1 MQNLKSDSWK
11 YETYA
16 ELERVKQLFMTGQ
29 SLSSLSRAGSLDD
42 GSLSAGSP
50 PPSMTPSGSCSS
62 EEDGPFLLK
71 RTLYVNPSIFCTV
84 AVHGVSVEEYV
95 RQRGHGS
102 AFGRVEPRDG
112 RNLCATEGEDVLPLI
127 HTCIHTDTR
136 IHQATRAIDNV
147 ATR

>member
-1 MQNLKSDSWK
+1 MLRSLLTQQDAQMEELSEMRRFMSEEMQNLKSDSWK

-95 RQRGHGS
+95 FRPFSQ
-102 AFGRVEPRDG
+102 
-112 RNLCATEGEDVLPLI
+112 
-127 HTCIHTDTR
+127 
-136 IHQATRAIDNV
+136 
-147 ATR
+147 